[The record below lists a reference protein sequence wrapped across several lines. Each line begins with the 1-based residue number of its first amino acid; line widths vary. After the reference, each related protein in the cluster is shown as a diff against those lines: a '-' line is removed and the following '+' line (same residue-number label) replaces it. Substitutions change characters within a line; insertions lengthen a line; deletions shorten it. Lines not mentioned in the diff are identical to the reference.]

1 MNLRDKRA
9 RAWAIAAVLLTVAT
23 VLIVFLS
30 RRGPRTT
37 GAMAS
42 QAYLWQRAWT
52 PAVVE
57 AAEVAFGKTDA
68 SGGFDRI
75 VILAAELTP
84 SNGSGGT
91 VIVQPDYAACRRGGS
106 SVGLAIRI
114 NAYSGEFEADG
125 AVTRH
130 LVQVVSAVLA
140 SARSGG
146 VKPVELQV
154 DFDCPTARLAG
165 YCLWVQAV
173 SKAAA
178 PVPVVITALPSWMGS
193 RDFGKLVE
201 AADGFVLQ
209 VHSVDPRL
217 LTAEGG
223 VLCDPLA
230 ALAAVER
237 AGEFGRPFRVA
248 LPTYSYLAGFDK
260 AGKLVGLAA
269 EAGRSSWSDGVRLVR
284 VSSDPSAMAALVR
297 GWTADRPAS
306 MTGVIWY
313 RLPVTGDKL
322 NWHRQTLAAVA
333 AGRCPRAIVTAT
345 AARAEPNLS
354 EIIICNEGDADSPL
368 PPELSVSW
376 SGAELVACD
385 GLAGMQIV
393 SQCKTNVR
401 FAPRDEAV
409 GLIRPGQTI
418 KAAWVRL
425 DKDTEIRVDVISDAK

>member
-1 MNLRDKRA
+1 M
-9 RAWAIAAVLLTVAT
+9 
-23 VLIVFLS
+23 
-30 RRGPRTT
+30 G
-37 GAMAS
+37 S

-52 PAVVE
+52 PAVIE

-68 SGGFDRI
+68 PGEFDRL
-75 VILAAELTP
+75 VLLAAELTP
-84 SNGSGGT
+84 SDGSGGT
-91 VIVQPDYAACRRGGS
+91 VIVQPDYAACRRGGG

-114 NAYSGEFEADG
+114 NAYSGQFEADG
-125 AVTRH
+125 AITRH
-130 LVQVVSAVLA
+130 LVEVVSAVLA

-146 VKPVELQV
+146 VEPMELQV

-165 YCLWVQAV
+165 YCLWIQAV
-173 SKAAA
+173 RKTAA

-201 AADGFVLQ
+201 ATDGFVLQ
-209 VHSVDPRL
+209 VHSADPRL

-223 VLCDPLA
+223 VLCDPA
-230 ALAAVER
+230 AARAAVER

-248 LPTYSYLAGFDK
+248 LPTYSYLSGVNE

-269 EAGRSSWSDGVRLVR
+269 EAGRPSWSDSVRLVR
-284 VSSDPSAMAALVR
+284 FSSDPSAMAALVR

-322 NWHRQTLAAVA
+322 NWHRRTLAAVA
-333 AGRCPRAIVTAT
+333 AGRCPRAIVTAA
-345 AARAEPNLS
+345 AARAEPSLS
-354 EIIICNEGDADSPL
+354 EIIIRNEGDADSPL
-368 PPELSVSW
+368 PEELSMSW

-393 SQCKTNVR
+393 AKGKTNASV
-401 FAPRDEAV
+401 APRDKAV

-425 DKDTEIRVDVISDAK
+425 DKDTEIRVDVISNAK